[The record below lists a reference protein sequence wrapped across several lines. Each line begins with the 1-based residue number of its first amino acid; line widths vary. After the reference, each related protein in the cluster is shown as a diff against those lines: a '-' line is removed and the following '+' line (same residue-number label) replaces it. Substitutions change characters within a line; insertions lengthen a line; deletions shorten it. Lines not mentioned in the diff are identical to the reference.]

1 MGYTI
6 KQKIEI
12 CLKLEANPQMTQT
25 DLANWA
31 MKNFGSD
38 KPPSQTTISRILSS
52 KNDILGAKE
61 SEFLLVR
68 RRKVS
73 NPLLRRIL
81 TEWITQARWEKIPI
95 TTPIIQLTANAIWTR
110 LPQNTKKGNGV
121 FNHKWC
127 NHFVKKL
134 NINLSGSP
142 ETIKENVG
150 YPLNKV
156 WQLDEKIE
164 LKQYVAQL
172 ISSKNY
178 LPQDLFTIDEF
189 LLLYSLPLDQIFDV
203 SYIDKGLAQS
213 NNAPEHML
221 TIMLGCNLDGSEKL
235 NPLVVAKHDTF
246 DVSASSH
253 PAFKSH
259 PATGQLPPHALA
271 NKISEVY
278 QISYKFNDNKWI
290 TSSIF
295 QNYLLSLDHKI
306 DSVSPDR
313 NILIFL
319 DNSSSH
325 RIINLEFK
333 HIKLIYMENAS
344 KHKNPYNGSFKGMKF
359 DYIPM
364 SFGIVDEFKILFR
377 LQQYLEMINKQRN
390 HTESEGATSPMSRS
404 QKLPGPNSSLPEIL
418 SEGDYQVPFI
428 KVIEWVKRSWDSI
441 SQEKIFLAWKKTFI
455 ISFKNPWPASNP
467 KVQEDA
473 RLLLASY
480 MTALYTFDPQKSFEK
495 LKEIMNYLNV
505 VIPWDIEEL
514 IGLVNERSKVS
525 LNYVSIDE
533 IIGSCMLGAQDEESE
548 PLFIEEPINT
558 IETPQNN
565 WFSNETTSIGPSPSV
580 PRPMPI
586 TSVPYKP
593 PNHTPDIDLGSKM
606 IAPSGAPNAYLPHP
620 NKLPAMNTLRQ
631 QNEQEMKFNPHAMD
645 EYQNTNPNSISISAL
660 LLASEATSQDMPIPG
675 GAFSPLVPGREMLPP
690 VLARPQMD
698 PTQYRKHRI
707 SGADYNEFPGG
718 KRPSVNRFIGGEQG
732 GLFNDVP
739 TPPQNPDSLQQQPF
753 STPGPS
759 KFNVPSFTKSFSKLV
774 DSPEDPDGTMD
785 EELAKTL
792 SRVIEASKTNGIKLS
807 NLALEE
813 LKYNLLSIQRKY
825 PSG

>member
-12 CLKLEANPQMTQT
+12 CLKSEANPQMTQT
-25 DLANWA
+25 DLATWA
-31 MKNFGSD
+31 MKNFRSE

-110 LPQNTKKGNGV
+110 LPANTKKGNGV

-134 NINLSGSP
+134 NINLTGSP
-142 ETIKENVG
+142 ESIKENTG
-150 YPLNKV
+150 FPLNKV

-164 LKQYVAQL
+164 LKRYVAQL
-172 ISSKNY
+172 IAAKNY
-178 LPQDLFTIDEF
+178 RPQDLFTIDEF

-203 SYIDKGLAQS
+203 SYIDKGLAQNS
-213 NNAPEHML
+213 DAPEHML

-259 PATGQLPPHALA
+259 PNLGQLPPHALA

-306 DSVSPDR
+306 DSVSPNR

-344 KHKNPYNGSFKGMKF
+344 KHKNPYGGTFKGMKF

-364 SFGIVDEFKILFR
+364 SFGIIDEFKILFR

-390 HTESEGATSPMSRS
+390 HTDTEGSTSPISRS
-404 QKLPGPNSSLPEIL
+404 QKLPVQNSGLPEIL
-418 SEGDYQVPFI
+418 SENDYNVPFI

-455 ISFKNPWPASNP
+455 VSFKQPWPASDI
-467 KVQEDA
+467 KVREDA
-473 RLLLASY
+473 GKLLSTYL
-480 MTALYTFDPQKSFEK
+480 TTLYTFDPQKSFEK

-533 IIGSCMLGAQDEESE
+533 IIGSCTLGAQDEEHE
-548 PLFIEEPINT
+548 PMFIEENMTNIG
-558 IETPQNN
+558 TPQNN
-565 WFSNETTSIGPSPSV
+565 WFGNDTPMGSSVTRPSNVALTAKQPSLNELDMNVKGLTPQSMPLSFL
-580 PRPMPI
+580 PRP
-586 TSVPYKP
+586 
-593 PNHTPDIDLGSKM
+593 
-606 IAPSGAPNAYLPHP
+606 A
-620 NKLPAMNTLRQ
+620 KLPAMNPLPQ
-631 QNEQEMKFNPHAMD
+631 LNEQDMKYNSNPLD
-645 EYQNTNPNSISISAL
+645 DFSSTNPNAISINAL
-660 LLASEATSQDMPIPG
+660 LLASEATSQDMPLSG
-675 GAFSPLVPGREMLPP
+675 GYSPQVPGREILPP

-698 PTQYRKHRI
+698 LSQYRKHRI
-707 SGADYNEFPGG
+707 SGSDYTEFPGV
-718 KRPSVNRFIGGEQG
+718 KRPSVSRFYGGEQPNV
-732 GLFNDVP
+732 LFSESASPAP
-739 TPPQNPDSLQQQPF
+739 TAPDLQLQLPF
-753 STPGPS
+753 AGMSSS
-759 KFNVPSFTKSFSKLV
+759 KYNVPSFNKSFSKLV
-774 DSPEDPDGTMD
+774 DSPENNDVEMD
-785 EELAKTL
+785 DELAKML
-792 SRVIEASKTNGIKLS
+792 SRVIEASKSNGIKLS

-813 LKYNLLSIQRKY
+813 LKYNLLSIQRKN

>member
-1 MGYTI
+1 
-6 KQKIEI
+6 
-12 CLKLEANPQMTQT
+12 MTQT
-25 DLANWA
+25 DLATWA
-31 MKNFGSD
+31 MKNFGST

-110 LPQNTKKGNGV
+110 LPPNTKKGNGV

-134 NINLSGSP
+134 NINLGGS
-142 ETIKENVG
+142 EQSIKENMG

-164 LKQYVAQL
+164 LKEYVAHL
-172 ISSKNY
+172 ISEKNY
-178 LPQDLFTIDEF
+178 RPQDLFTIDEF

-203 SYIDKGLAQS
+203 SFIDKGLAQ
-213 NNAPEHML
+213 NKGAPEHML

-235 NPLVVAKHDTF
+235 NPLMVAKHDTF
-246 DVSASSH
+246 DISASSH
-253 PAFKSH
+253 PAFKSQSN
-259 PATGQLPPHALA
+259 QLPPHALA
-271 NKISEVY
+271 NKVSEVY
-278 QISYKFNDNKWI
+278 QIFYKYNDNKWI

-295 QNYLLSLDHKI
+295 QNYLLSLDHKF
-306 DSVSPDR
+306 DSVSPNR

-333 HIKLIYMENAS
+333 HIKLIYLENAS
-344 KHKNPYNGSFKGMKF
+344 KHKNPYGGSFKGMKF

-390 HTESEGATSPMSRS
+390 RTDSEKKSVGTLQE
-404 QKLPGPNSSLPEIL
+404 QKPPKGNSNSPEIL
-418 SEGDYQVPFI
+418 SEADYHIPFI

-455 ISFKNPWPASNP
+455 VNLKTPWPASDP
-467 KVQEDA
+467 RVREDA
-473 RLLLASY
+473 QALLSSY
-480 MTALYTFDPQKSFEK
+480 SAAMCTFDPQKSFEK

-533 IIGSCMLGAQDEESE
+533 IIGSCSLGSHDEENESN
-548 PLFIEEPINT
+548 FIEESMTHIS
-558 IETPQNN
+558 TPQNN
-565 WFSNETTSIGPSPSV
+565 WFNETPATVSPATGRPSLNAIIPPRTAGFLPDMDISAKTNTPNLSQYGYL
-580 PRPMPI
+580 PRP
-586 TSVPYKP
+586 
-593 PNHTPDIDLGSKM
+593 
-606 IAPSGAPNAYLPHP
+606 A
-620 NKLPAMNTLRQ
+620 KLPMMNPLPLP
-631 QNEQEMKFNPHAMD
+631 NDQEVKYPNPIED
-645 EYQNTNPNSISISAL
+645 FSSTNPNAININAL
-660 LLASEATSQDMPIPG
+660 LLASEATSQDIPMG
-675 GAFSPLVPGREMLPP
+675 NAYSPLIPGREVLPP
-690 VLARPQMD
+690 VLARPHMD
-698 PTQYRKHRI
+698 LNQYRKHRL
-707 SGADYNEFPGG
+707 SGTDYNDFPGG
-718 KRPSVNRFIGGEQG
+718 KRPSI
-732 GLFNDVP
+732 
-739 TPPQNPDSLQQQPF
+739 
-753 STPGPS
+753 S
-759 KFNVPSFTKSFSKLV
+759 KFMGENPSIGAFNEVNQATPNSELLQAFVGANAAKYNVPSFTKSFSKLV
-774 DSPEDPDGTMD
+774 NSPENVDGTMD
-785 EELAKTL
+785 EELALTL
-792 SRVIEASKTNGIKLS
+792 SRVIEASKSNGIKLS

-825 PSG
+825 PSN

>member
-25 DLANWA
+25 DLALWA
-31 MKNFGSD
+31 MKNFGSE
-38 KPPSQTTISRILSS
+38 KAPSQTTISRILSS

-110 LPQNTKKGNGV
+110 LPANTKKGNGV

-134 NINLSGSP
+134 NINLSGS
-142 ETIKENVG
+142 EKSIEENMG
-150 YPLNKV
+150 FPLNKV

-164 LKQYVAQL
+164 LKQYVAKL
-172 ISSKNY
+172 IAKENY

-203 SYIDKGLAQS
+203 SYIDKGLAQNS
-213 NNAPEHML
+213 NAPEHML

-253 PAFKSH
+253 PAFKSQSN
-259 PATGQLPPHALA
+259 QLPPHALA

-278 QISYKFNDNKWI
+278 QISYKYNDNKWI

-306 DSVSPDR
+306 DSVSPER

-344 KHKNPYNGSFKGMKF
+344 KHKNPYGGSFKGMKF

-390 HTESEGATSPMSRS
+390 STETEGVSSPMSRS
-404 QKLPGPNSSLPEIL
+404 QKLPTQNSALPEIL

-428 KVIEWVKRSWDSI
+428 KVIEWIKRSWDSI

-455 ISFKNPWPASNP
+455 VNYKSPWPATDP
-467 KVQEDA
+467 KVREDA
-473 RLLLASY
+473 QALISSFT
-480 MTALYTFDPQKSFEK
+480 TALYSFDPQKSFEK

-533 IIGSCMLGAQDEESE
+533 IIGSCTLGSQDEEAESM
-548 PLFIEEPINT
+548 FMEEPINP
-558 IETPQNN
+558 IETPQNA
-565 WFSNETTSIGPSPSV
+565 WFNETPATVSPAIGRSSLNSTVSQPKQPSLLTELDLNTKGSNSNSSQFGFL
-580 PRPMPI
+580 PRPSKAPMMNPMPQLND
-586 TSVPYKP
+586 PEPKY
-593 PNHTPDIDLGSKM
+593 TPTPMEEYS
-606 IAPSGAPNAYLPHP
+606 SSNPNA
-620 NKLPAMNTLRQ
+620 
-631 QNEQEMKFNPHAMD
+631 
-645 EYQNTNPNSISISAL
+645 ISINAL
-660 LLASEATSQDMPIPG
+660 LLASEATSHDMPMSN
-675 GAFSPLVPGREMLPP
+675 AYSPLVPGREVLPP

-698 PTQYRKHRI
+698 ISLYRKHRL
-707 SGADYNEFPGG
+707 SGTEFNEFSNG
-718 KRPSVNRFIGGEQG
+718 KRPSISKFIATDHSG
-732 GLFNDVP
+732 GLFYDATP
-739 TPPQNPDSLQQQPF
+739 TISNTEIPQAYVGS
-753 STPGPS
+753 SGP
-759 KFNVPSFTKSFSKLV
+759 KYNVPSFTKSFSKLV
-774 DSPEDPDGTMD
+774 DSPEDVDGTMD
-785 EELAKTL
+785 EELARTL
-792 SRVIEASKTNGIKLS
+792 SRVIEASKSNGIKLS

>member
-25 DLANWA
+25 DLALWA

-38 KPPSQTTISRILSS
+38 KAPSQTTISRILSS

-110 LPQNTKKGNGV
+110 LPPNSKKGNGV

-134 NINLSGSP
+134 NINLSGS
-142 ETIKENVG
+142 EKSIKANLG

-164 LKQYVAQL
+164 LKQYIAQL
-172 ISSKNY
+172 IAKENY
-178 LPQDLFTIDEF
+178 APQDLFTIDEF

-203 SYIDKGLAQS
+203 SYIDKGLAQN

-235 NPLVVAKHDTF
+235 NPLVVAKHETF
-246 DVSASSH
+246 DIAASSH
-253 PAFKSH
+253 PAFKSQSN
-259 PATGQLPPHALA
+259 QLPPHALA

-278 QISYKFNDNKWI
+278 QISYKYNDNKWI

-306 DSVSPDR
+306 DSVSPKR
-313 NILIFL
+313 KILIFL

-344 KHKNPYNGSFKGMKF
+344 KHKNPYGGSFKGMKF

-390 HTESEGATSPMSRS
+390 HTEAEGASSPMSIS
-404 QKLPGPNSSLPEIL
+404 KKLPNQNSSLPEIL

-455 ISFKNPWPASNP
+455 INYKSPWPSTDP
-467 KVQEDA
+467 KVREEAQA
-473 RLLLASY
+473 LISSFT
-480 MTALYTFDPQKSFEK
+480 TALYSFDPQKSFEK

-525 LNYVSIDE
+525 LNYVSIEE
-533 IIGSCMLGAQDEESE
+533 IIGSCTLGSQDEEAESM
-548 PLFIEEPINT
+548 FMEEPINP

-565 WFSNETTSIGPSPSV
+565 WYYETPATASPAIGRPSLSNTTTQPKQPSLLAELDLNAKGNISNPAQFGFL
-580 PRPMPI
+580 PRPTKAPIMNPMPQM
-586 TSVPYKP
+586 SDPEPKYAP
-593 PNHTPDIDLGSKM
+593 TPMEEYS
-606 IAPSGAPNAYLPHP
+606 SNNA
-620 NKLPAMNTLRQ
+620 NA
-631 QNEQEMKFNPHAMD
+631 
-645 EYQNTNPNSISISAL
+645 ISINAL
-660 LLASEATSQDMPIPG
+660 LLASEATSHDMPMG
-675 GAFSPLVPGREMLPP
+675 NAYSPLVPGREVLPP

-698 PTQYRKHRI
+698 ISQYRKHRL
-707 SGADYNEFPGG
+707 SGTDYNEFASG
-718 KRPSVNRFIGGEQG
+718 KRPSISKFLATDQSG
-732 GLFNDVP
+732 GLFGDVA
-739 TPPQNPDSLQQQPF
+739 PPAQTAEIPQAYAGTS
-753 STPGPS
+753 GP
-759 KFNVPSFTKSFSKLV
+759 KYNVPSFTKSFSKLV
-774 DSPEDPDGTMD
+774 DSPEDLDGTMD
-785 EELAKTL
+785 EELARTL
-792 SRVIEASKTNGIKLS
+792 SRVIEASKSNGIKLS

>member
-12 CLKLEANPQMTQT
+12 CLKSEANPQMTQT
-25 DLANWA
+25 DLATWA
-31 MKNFGSD
+31 MKNFSSD

-61 SEFLLVR
+61 SEFQLVR

-110 LPQNTKKGNGV
+110 LPANVKKGNGV

-134 NINLSGSP
+134 NINLTGSP
-142 ETIKENVG
+142 ESIKENVG
-150 YPLNKV
+150 FALNKV

-164 LKQYVAQL
+164 LKRYVAQL
-172 ISSKNY
+172 IAEKNY
-178 LPQDLFTIDEF
+178 RPQDLFTIDEF

-203 SYIDKGLAQS
+203 SYIDKGLAQN

-259 PATGQLPPHALA
+259 PNSGQLPPHALA
-271 NKISEVY
+271 NKVSEVY

-306 DSVSPDR
+306 DSVSPNR

-344 KHKNPYNGSFKGMKF
+344 KHKNPYGGTFKGMKF

-364 SFGIVDEFKILFR
+364 SFGIIDEFKILFR

-390 HTESEGATSPMSRS
+390 HTDTEGGTSPMSRS
-404 QKLPGPNSSLPEIL
+404 QKLPVQNSGLPEIL
-418 SEGDYQVPFI
+418 SENDYNVPFI

-455 ISFKNPWPASNP
+455 VSFKQPWPASDIIV
-467 KVQEDA
+467 KEDA
-473 RLLLASY
+473 EKLLSTY

-505 VIPWDIEEL
+505 VIPWDVEEL

-533 IIGSCMLGAQDEESE
+533 IIGSCTLGAQDEEH
-548 PLFIEEPINT
+548 EPIFIDENLNS
-558 IETPQNN
+558 IGTPQSS
-565 WFSNETTSIGPSPSV
+565 WFGNDIVASSLSRPTTNVSLTIKQPLQISELDVKGLPPHSMPLNFL
-580 PRPMPI
+580 PRP
-586 TSVPYKP
+586 
-593 PNHTPDIDLGSKM
+593 
-606 IAPSGAPNAYLPHP
+606 A
-620 NKLPAMNTLRQ
+620 KLPAMNPLPQ
-631 QNEQEMKFNPHAMD
+631 LNEQDMKYSLNPLD
-645 EYQNTNPNSISISAL
+645 DFSNTNPNAISINAL
-660 LLASEATSQDMPIPG
+660 LLASEATSQDMPVAG
-675 GAFSPLVPGREMLPP
+675 GYSPLVPGREILPP

-698 PTQYRKHRI
+698 LSLYRKHRL
-707 SGADYNEFPGG
+707 SGSDYNDFSGG
-718 KRPSVNRFIGGEQG
+718 KRASVSRFYGGDQSSS
-732 GLFNDVP
+732 LFNDVGSPAP
-739 TPPQNPDSLQQQPF
+739 TAPELQLQLPFAGNPS
-753 STPGPS
+753 S
-759 KFNVPSFTKSFSKLV
+759 KYSVPSFTKSFSKLV
-774 DSPEDPDGTMD
+774 ESPDNTDGAMD
-785 EELAKTL
+785 DELAKML
-792 SRVIEASKTNGIKLS
+792 SRVIEASKSNGIKLS

-813 LKYNLLSIQRKY
+813 LKYNLLSIQRKN

>member
-25 DLANWA
+25 DLALWA

-38 KPPSQTTISRILSS
+38 KAPSQTTISRILSS

-110 LPQNTKKGNGV
+110 LPANTKKGNGV

-134 NINLSGSP
+134 NINLSGS
-142 ETIKENVG
+142 EESIKENMG

-164 LKQYVAQL
+164 LKQYVAKL
-172 ISSKNY
+172 IAKENY
-178 LPQDLFTIDEF
+178 QPQDLFTIDEF

-203 SYIDKGLAQS
+203 SYIDKGLAQN

-253 PAFKSH
+253 PAFKSQSN
-259 PATGQLPPHALA
+259 QLPPHALA

-278 QISYKFNDNKWI
+278 QISYKYNDNKWI

-306 DSVSPDR
+306 DSVSPKR

-344 KHKNPYNGSFKGMKF
+344 KHKNPYGGSFKGMKF

-390 HTESEGATSPMSRS
+390 YTEAEGVSSPISRS
-404 QKLPGPNSSLPEIL
+404 QKLPSQNSGLPEIL

-455 ISFKNPWPASNP
+455 VNYKSPWPATDP
-467 KVQEDA
+467 KVRESAQA
-473 RLLLASY
+473 LISSFT
-480 MTALYTFDPQKSFEK
+480 TALYSFDPQKSFEK

-533 IIGSCMLGAQDEESE
+533 IIGSCTLGSQDEEAESMFMEE
-548 PLFIEEPINT
+548 PLNT
-558 IETPQNN
+558 MGTPQNN
-565 WFSNETTSIGPSPSV
+565 WFSETPAVASPASGRPSLNNTVPQLKQPSLLTELDLNSKGMTSNPGQFGYLPRSSKVPIMNPIPQLNEPEPKYAPT
-580 PRPMPI
+580 PMEEY
-586 TSVPYKP
+586 SS
-593 PNHTPDIDLGSKM
+593 NN
-606 IAPSGAPNAYLPHP
+606 PNA
-620 NKLPAMNTLRQ
+620 
-631 QNEQEMKFNPHAMD
+631 
-645 EYQNTNPNSISISAL
+645 ISINAL
-660 LLASEATSQDMPIPG
+660 LLASEATSHDMPISN
-675 GAFSPLVPGREMLPP
+675 AYSPLVPGREVLPP
-690 VLARPQMD
+690 VLARPQMEIS
-698 PTQYRKHRI
+698 QYRKHRL
-707 SGADYNEFPGG
+707 SGTDYNDFSNG
-718 KRPSVNRFIGGEQG
+718 KRPSISKFLATDLSSGM
-732 GLFNDVP
+732 FNDV
-739 TPPQNPDSLQQQPF
+739 TPPTQNTEITQGYTGS
-753 STPGPS
+753 SGP
-759 KFNVPSFTKSFSKLV
+759 KYNVPSFTKSFSKLV
-774 DSPEDPDGTMD
+774 DSPEDVDGTMD
-785 EELAKTL
+785 EELARTL
-792 SRVIEASKTNGIKLS
+792 SRVIEASKSNGIKLS